1 MSGNE
6 EKTQEPIV
14 DKVVNEEQK
23 PLIEDEEQKKEQQKV
38 EENEAIKAAPEKNA
52 LDTDNPITKKLSDYA
67 VQVRTEIDA
76 DYVKNIKDVYDLVKR
91 IDDKHKKKIEADFE
105 NGVITIEAYDSSGNN
120 KSSTVPYIPL
130 TRENN
135 QKIRKLER
143 QAKAFKIDL
152 KNKDLNLTDFQ
163 QRYPELTKDIVSIS
177 ELQDDYSVNDLINSY
192 AIEMKAKIYFKLT
205 DEQIGMCS
213 ERNLGIL
220 FYLYEFR
227 NHSIPYWKNLNQ

>member
-1 MSGNE
+1 MSGE
-6 EKTQEPIV
+6 QKVVEDDIV
-14 DKVVNEEQK
+14 DKVTNEQ
-23 PLIEDEEQKKEQQKV
+23 PLIDEEKKVDEKEQDKD
-38 EENEAIKAAPEKNA
+38 AIKAAPQSNA

-67 VQVRTEIDA
+67 VQVRTEIDS

-91 IDDKHKKKIEADFE
+91 IDDKHKKKIETDFE
-105 NGVITIEAYDSSGNN
+105 NGIITIEAYNTEGEN
-120 KSSTVPYIPL
+120 KSHTVTYVPL

-177 ELQDDYSVNDLINSY
+177 ELQDEYSVNDIIGSY
-192 AIEMKAKIYFKLT
+192 AIEQKAKIYFKLT
-205 DEQIGMCS
+205 DEQIAMCS

-227 NHSIPYWKNLNQ
+227 NNSIPYWKNLSQ